1 MAKIQKIKD
10 NQDVLVYPLT
20 HERAV
25 IDSFG
30 VKLEDKLNNV
40 LVRTYTELTPTAVES
55 KAFEPDGSIIDATTT
70 TLKTFSVTGGN
81 EYAFSWY
88 AAKTYT
94 RYALAWYDANS
105 TYISKE
111 SYKGNNSSSVTYT
124 EKIVKAPTGAAYAK
138 MNISNSFVSRAILYS
153 VTTLKQQ
160 TIYENTV
167 FKTDIVDSLDS
178 TATDKPLSANRGRI
192 LYDALEAGKAVEYE
206 YIEPDQIS
214 EDKAILNLNDGI
226 VDSQYHDL
234 YTYVVQEGKDYAF
247 NGYRTT
253 TITTYIL
260 YWGDSEGNM
269 ISREPYKG
277 VSSEVRTFFHVK
289 ATAPAGATRAYIN
302 AQHGWEG
309 FHAFYDAKTVTNES
323 IGRETQVLDSFL
335 GVRRCPY
342 AILSTG
348 LFDTSA
354 DVRYGHLAIK
364 VQPGE
369 RYHIKNSQPGTGDSH
384 TRYAFATSDAYEPGG
399 SVPFVTGY
407 SIAILE
413 KGASITA
420 TIPDGC
426 SYLLVNAP
434 LDYPQGSYP
443 IIEKLSDATASRK
456 VIRLLSIGNSY
467 SEDAL
472 AYVPFILQNMGVDA
486 EIKIG
491 ILMKSSAGLEEHVD
505 CFNNER
511 NAYTFQLYNGGTAW
525 QSFSS
530 KSIQW
535 ALDNYQ
541 WDIIS
546 LQQSSQGAF
555 NWSTYQPWCNQLIN
569 LVSEYVGYPIKF
581 IWYQPQA
588 RPASTNSGSNWSDAT
603 ITSHYEATAAA
614 SQRVLNE
621 TVCEVC
627 VPVGTAIQNARSI
640 STLKALGDYASN
652 ANNTSDLGYLT
663 PNDGVHLQE
672 GLPCQIAAYTFILAL
687 LDIYGLENYSI
698 NGESTRVTS
707 AWESA
712 KNIPHPHGNPIGSTD
727 ANCLMAQKC
736 AIMAHKHPFEV
747 TDMTDIVNTNYE

>member
-1 MAKIQKIKD
+1 MAKIQYIQNKSGVK
-10 NQDVLVYPLT
+10 VAPVT

-25 IDSFG
+25 RDSFG
-30 VKLEDKLNNV
+30 ETLETKLSELTVKQ
-40 LVRTYTELTPTAVES
+40 YTELEATSVEN
-55 KAFEPDGSIIDATTT
+55 KRFNYDGSIQDSDTNK
-70 TLKTFSVTGGN
+70 LLTFSVTGGKY
-81 EYAFSWY
+81 YAFSGHTG
-88 AAKTYT
+88 ASYT
-94 RYALAWYDANS
+94 LYYLAWYDADGV
-105 TYISKE
+105 YISKE
-111 SYKGNNSSSVTYT
+111 PYKGDADVATNYV
-124 EKIVKAPTGAAYAK
+124 KKKVKAPAGASFAK
-138 MNISNSFVSRAILYS
+138 MNASNVWVGSAHLY
-153 VTTLKQQ
+153 LLE
-160 TIYENTV
+160 TIPAQDIYDETV
-167 FKTDIVDSLDS
+167 FKEDVVDGLDS
-178 TATDKPLSANRGRI
+178 TSTTAPLSANQGRI
-192 LYDALEAGKAVEYE
+192 LHNAIEAEKPVEYDF
-206 YIEPDQIS
+206 IQPDQIS

-226 VDSQYHDL
+226 VDSNYHDL
-234 YTYVVQEGKDYAF
+234 YTYVVQEGKAYAF

-253 TITTYIL
+253 SITTYIL

-277 VSSEVRTFFHVK
+277 VSSEVRTFFHIM

-302 AQHGWEG
+302 AQHGLESY
-309 FHAFYDAKTVTNES
+309 HALYDVKTVTNES
-323 IGRETQVLDSFL
+323 IGRETQVLDSFI

-348 LFDTSA
+348 LFDTGAS
-354 DVRYGHLAIK
+354 VQYGHLAIK

-369 RYHIKNSQPGTGDSH
+369 RYHIKNSQTGTGNSH

-407 SIAILE
+407 SLTILE

-426 SYLLVNAP
+426 SFLLINAP
-434 LDYPQGSYP
+434 LDYPIGSYP
-443 IIEKLSDATASRK
+443 IVDKISEATASRR

-491 ILMKSSAGLEEHVD
+491 ILMKSSADLEEHVD

-546 LQQSSQGAF
+546 LQQSSQDAF
-555 NWSTYQPWCNQLIN
+555 NWSSYQPWCNKLIN

-640 STLKALGDYASN
+640 ATLKALGDYASN
-652 ANNTSDLGYLT
+652 ANNTSGLGYLT

-698 NGESTRVTS
+698 NGETTRVTS

-736 AIMAHKHPFEV
+736 AIMAYKVPYQV
-747 TDMTDIVNTNYE
+747 TDMNYIVNPS